1 MEALLQTGEDLVIV
15 AHGGTQMAVLERW
28 GRPEREY
35 YRWQT
40 SCGCGFLLSYD
51 RQRDEMRVERELG
64 FLK

>member
-1 MEALLQTGEDLVIV
+1 
-15 AHGGTQMAVLERW
+15 MAALERW

-40 SCGCGFLLSYD
+40 PCGCGFLLSYD
-51 RQRDEMRVERELG
+51 RQLDEMRVERELS